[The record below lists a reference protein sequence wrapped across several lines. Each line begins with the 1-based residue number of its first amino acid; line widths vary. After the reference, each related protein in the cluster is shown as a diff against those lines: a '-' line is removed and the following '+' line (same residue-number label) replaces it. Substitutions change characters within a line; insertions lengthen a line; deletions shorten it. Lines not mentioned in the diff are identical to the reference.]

1 MRMVKSLLT
10 VIAGFVLLF
19 QTGGTVAWADD
30 KGNNGDIKIH
40 DTGTAQADNRNEP
53 HVCTFYID
61 GFNFDKNSMGS
72 WRIER
77 WSPTG
82 SGQVAQD
89 HWSADASGNW
99 RSTPQSLPDGHY
111 KAFAKQTTPMTSG
124 GEKQKVFWVECNA
137 KQPAAPGNQG
147 GGNNGNNGQQQQ
159 PAAPTNSQS
168 KAGGSKSGTGSKSK
182 AKGSAS
188 GTKSQSKVKSA
199 SGTQS
204 QSKHAQQPAAQ
215 QPAAQQPEAQKP
227 EAQQPNQVVGGVIT
241 PPMNNEQAAAPQL
254 PQVQASRA
262 VAGVQNL
269 PSTSTSTDAPAA
281 VLGVLLIGTGAYL
294 LRRPQ
299 RRMR

>member
-1 MRMVKSLLT
+1 MRVVKSLLT

-19 QTGGTVAWADD
+19 QAGGTVAWADD

-40 DTGTAQADNRNEP
+40 DASTAQADNRNEP

-61 GFNFDKNSMGS
+61 GFNFDKNSSGT

-77 WSPTG
+77 WAPTG
-82 SGQVAQD
+82 SGLVMQD
-89 HWSADASGNW
+89 KWSADASGNW
-99 RSTPQSLPDGHY
+99 RSTTLSLADGHY
-111 KAFAKQTTPMTSG
+111 KAFAKQTAPMTAG
-124 GEKQKVFWVECNA
+124 GEKQKVFWVDCNA
-137 KQPAAPGNQG
+137 KQPAAPVGNQG
-147 GGNNGNNGQQQQ
+147 GNNNGNNGQQQQ

-168 KAGGSKSGTGSKSK
+168 KAAGSKSGTGSKSK
-182 AKGSAS
+182 GKA
-188 GTKSQSKVKSA
+188 SA

-215 QPAAQQPEAQKP
+215 QPAAQQPGAETP
-227 EAQQPNQVVGGVIT
+227 ETPGAQQPNQVVGGVIT

>member
-19 QTGGTVAWADD
+19 QAGGTVAWADD

-40 DTGTAQADNRNEP
+40 DASTAQADNRNEP

-61 GFNFDKNSMGS
+61 GFNFDKSSSGM

-99 RSTPQSLPDGHY
+99 RSNTLSLPDGHY
-111 KAFAKQTTPMTSG
+111 KAFAKQLSPMTSG
-124 GEKQKVFWVECNA
+124 GEKQKVFWVECA
-137 KQPAAPGNQG
+137 PKQQPAAPGNNQG
-147 GGNNGNNGQQQQ
+147 GGNNGNNGQPQQ

-188 GTKSQSKVKSA
+188 GTKSQSK
-199 SGTQS
+199 
-204 QSKHAQQPAAQ
+204 HAQQPAAQ
-215 QPAAQQPEAQKP
+215 QPETQKP